1 MISKPSVNKL
11 GDATLDQLLE
21 LTRLSASTASIARS
35 AALLL
40 RYLLERIGPRESY
53 AGCSIRCLA
62 EELHSTKSK
71 VRTALNYLLSWGW
84 LDRSQHVANGLGHYC
99 LTHAFAATA
108 GKAENEELYRAI
120 LDRLPE
126 RFNRDEAAVDKQ
138 TDVANAELRQGLQAV
153 SQSQLMQRIFELNRI
168 QRQYHYRGYNKG
180 TLRNLCT
187 ILHWFLREEA
197 QRPGEPI
204 IVSMRALAKQT
215 GLVFRTAKRSRDQ
228 LAAWGVLVH
237 EGDVY
242 RLNHG
247 RLVAM
252 LYGEDAG
259 LLLPPPLSVPSRH
272 VTAKVVA

>member
-11 GDATLDQLLE
+11 GDATLEQLLE
-21 LTRLSASTASIARS
+21 LTRLSASTASTARS

-40 RYLLERIGPRESY
+40 RYLLERIGPRERY
-53 AGCSIRCLA
+53 VGCSIRCLA
-62 EELHSTKSK
+62 EELHSTRSK

-99 LTHAFAATA
+99 LTRGFAATA
-108 GKAENEELYRAI
+108 GKAENEKLYRAI

-126 RFNRDEAAVDKQ
+126 RFNRDEAAADKK
-138 TDVANAELRQGLQAV
+138 TDVANADLRQGLQAV
-153 SQSQLMQRIFELNRI
+153 SQSQLIQRIFELNRI
-168 QRQYHYRGYNKG
+168 QRHCYNKG

-187 ILHWFLREEA
+187 ILHWFLQEEA
-197 QRPGEPI
+197 QRPEDPI
-204 IVSMRALAKQT
+204 IVSMRALAKQA

-237 EGDVY
+237 EADVY

-252 LYGEDAG
+252 LNGEDTG
-259 LLLPPPLSVPSRH
+259 LPLPLSVSARPAPTD
-272 VTAKVVA
+272 VQ